1 MRLGYPLQYFT
12 NDLYAFEMW
21 QIYEMIFNA
30 HYGRIEGMNHS
41 GTREQFLGETV
52 K

>member
-1 MRLGYPLQYFT
+1 MGLSFPLQYSA

-21 QIYEMIFNA
+21 QIYQMIFEQR
-30 HYGRIEGMNHS
+30 YGRIEGMHHS
-41 GTREQFLGETV
+41 GTREQFLGEAV